1 MMNTISNMV
10 EKRNKAWQGA
20 KAFLESK
27 RDKDGLISEE
37 DAKTYDEM
45 EAKVK
50 AYSMEIERLEQMEVM
65 DKELSKPTSEA
76 IVAKPMK
83 TGVKHMIYQRVKSLN
98 EFINEGD
105 NDKIV
110 KLLDDLLEYYEVQ
123 YSLEIESDDKAYNGS
138 AYKSL
143 YN

>member
-1 MMNTISNMV
+1 MNTISNMV

-27 RDKDGLISEE
+27 CDKDGLISEE

-65 DKELSKPTSEA
+65 DKELSKPTSET

>member
-1 MMNTISNMV
+1 MMNSISNMV

-50 AYSMEIERLEQMEVM
+50 AYSMEIERLEQME
-65 DKELSKPTSEA
+65 KWIRSFQNQHP
-76 IVAKPMK
+76 
-83 TGVKHMIYQRVKSLN
+83 RR
-98 EFINEGD
+98 
-105 NDKIV
+105 
-110 KLLDDLLEYYEVQ
+110 LLQNL
-123 YSLEIESDDKAYNGS
+123 
-138 AYKSL
+138 
-143 YN
+143 